1 MVVDQNFLKVKRTLV
16 TIFLFTLFINY
27 SFADN
32 LRFKKIVNLKGPW
45 GSTFISNTELLITEK
60 SGEIKLIDLNTNKI
74 SSLNHLCFIDYLD
87 YFFHA
92 KHCQSPIRSRSRE
105 RSGFEIFQI
114 GP

>member
-45 GSTFISNTELLITEK
+45 GSTFINDTKLLITEK
-60 SGEIKLIDLNTNKI
+60 SGEIKLIDINTNKI
-74 SSLNHLCFIDYLD
+74 LDKDIFRKNLGNLIDGYKEVATRLGL
-87 YFFHA
+87 
-92 KHCQSPIRSRSRE
+92 KLIR
-105 RSGFEIFQI
+105 
-114 GP
+114 